1 MNTKDETQEQIAEK
15 VKKFTR
21 GFGIDC
27 TFIVFGG
34 NADEIIQLVR
44 KTHKAA
50 PDTHVMGRIV
60 APGLMQ
66 FSFTGVQWPNS
77 VGNIDIRASSRPG
90 PGYKDFAYEHGQNY
104 TPVFVPWST
113 RRNME
118 EFLKFQMLKRID
130 VDKLVTHR
138 LPFKDFSTGVEKLY
152 SKPNEALGVI
162 FYYNQ

>member
-1 MNTKDETQEQIAEK
+1 
-15 VKKFTR
+15 
-21 GFGIDC
+21 
-27 TFIVFGG
+27 
-34 NADEIIQLVR
+34 
-44 KTHKAA
+44 
-50 PDTHVMGRIV
+50 
-60 APGLMQ
+60 
-66 FSFTGVQWPNS
+66 
-77 VGNIDIRASSRPG
+77 
-90 PGYKDFAYEHGQNY
+90 
-104 TPVFVPWST
+104 VPWST